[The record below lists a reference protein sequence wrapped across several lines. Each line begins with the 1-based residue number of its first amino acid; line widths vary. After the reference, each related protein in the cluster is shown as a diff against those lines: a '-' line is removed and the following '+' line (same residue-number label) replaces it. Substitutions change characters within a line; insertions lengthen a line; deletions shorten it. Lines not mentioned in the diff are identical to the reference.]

1 MTRTKPVFLIALLII
16 FTFSCTW
23 IFKPGPCDASGP
35 AVVYK
40 TKSDYTNNLTIQL
53 SKDGK
58 TVTAYPGKQDVL
70 KQKPLPL
77 ENGYLFKRMLG
88 DVVLSLTLDEYA
100 NSSKNYSNQDFINLI
115 IDRNPYLEKYE
126 CCECTKGDTAAINN
140 LIRKNLLKNCETL
153 K

>member
-1 MTRTKPVFLIALLII
+1 MTRTKSVIFLALLVF
-16 FTFSCTW
+16 FTFSCDW
-23 IFKPGPCDASGP
+23 ISKPGPCDASGP
-35 AVVYK
+35 AIVYK